1 MNLTIGIALLA
12 LFGLMIWIGK
22 PKGEV
27 QPLFMQS
34 WLVGTLYT
42 VLCLMVFVLGF
53 AAIILSLIA
62 PPSG

>member
-1 MNLTIGIALLA
+1 MNLITGIALLA

-22 PKGEV
+22 PKGGV
-27 QPLFMQS
+27 QPPFMRS

-42 VLCLMVFVLGF
+42 VLCLLVFVLGF

-62 PPSG
+62 SPSG